1 METDDTT
8 NETNNL
14 IVLLHSGGSH
24 PINNG
29 VFVLHT
35 RDSQRD
41 GQQWEEQHNTE
52 PQNNVEHH
60 WVVFGVNGSEVVVL
74 CLLLFGLALRPYNA
88 VLVNKDNGKHGILAI
103 DFVHC
108 QVEVI
113 DGTLKN
119 FLGLSDGKRCVTM
132 LSNDVLEGNTGD
144 QSWWKFFLLS

>member
-41 GQQWEEQHNTE
+41 GQQ
-52 PQNNVEHH
+52 
-60 WVVFGVNGSEVVVL
+60 
-74 CLLLFGLALRPYNA
+74 
-88 VLVNKDNGKHGILAI
+88 
-103 DFVHC
+103 
-108 QVEVI
+108 
-113 DGTLKN
+113 
-119 FLGLSDGKRCVTM
+119 
-132 LSNDVLEGNTGD
+132 
-144 QSWWKFFLLS
+144 